1 MEGEGRDG
9 NELRELTLACP
20 RPSGT
25 WTVVA
30 SQLNAAESKWRN
42 LSCVLIYKFCVLK
55 NNPDKNESI
64 KSKKKREKKLSITP
78 THTQKVKSEDKDRM
92 VVVDMLKIVLYY
104 YLFLLISWLINYFPT
119 QSVSPPSNTFALIL
133 F

>member
-1 MEGEGRDG
+1 MDGEGRDG

-64 KSKKKREKKLSITP
+64 KSKKKIEKKLSITP
-78 THTQKVKSEDKDRM
+78 THTKSKKWR
-92 VVVDMLKIVLYY
+92 
-104 YLFLLISWLINYFPT
+104 
-119 QSVSPPSNTFALIL
+119 
-133 F
+133 